1 VDLLAAHG
9 LSSVWCG
16 MKRKDNER
24 RGKGLLSPRRGDRG
38 RVPRFRLVAGLI
50 GCVSMLGCAH
60 LVPKQVSD
68 AGVQQDL
75 VFVYVHGFG
84 GAKATPRFCENL
96 RKFVATVPYRCD
108 VRNYP
113 WDSVRIDV
121 MKAGA
126 KWLEAEAK
134 ADVEAEVFKK
144 RIIDPLEAEKT
155 PYVLVGFS
163 VGSRVI
169 LRALEASAG
178 NLQML
183 RGVYFLGSAMTRD
196 TSVKNGTLPAG
207 MRITNYH
214 SPHKDTVHRLAF
226 NFMKST
232 AAGGYTGFTDTKV
245 FENYPVSCSHT
256 HKGIGAHIDYSQLAY
271 AIGYVA
277 LMRERLFVPGSTAY
291 NIPTRV
297 ADGNKWWN
305 RILRLDYTYN
315 NQPCTLEIEQYHLN
329 QDYFRAVVVLPD
341 NKRRRLAR
349 GNNIHAIIDDLG
361 ALPQSYWSPAN
372 GTRRL
377 LGN

>member
-1 VDLLAAHG
+1 MTYGGDF
-9 LSSVWCG
+9 LSVPG
-16 MKRKDNER
+16 TTR
-24 RGKGLLSPRRGDRG
+24 RWA
-38 RVPRFRLVAGLI
+38 PRFRLVVGLI
-50 GCVSMLGCAH
+50 SCVSLLGCAH
-60 LVPKQVSD
+60 LIQEEVPD
-68 AGVQQDL
+68 TAGVRPDL

-84 GAKATPRFCENL
+84 GVKANPRFCVNL
-96 RKFVATVPYRCD
+96 REFVAEVPYRCE

-126 KWLEAEAK
+126 KWQEAETKADIEAEA
-134 ADVEAEVFKK
+134 FKK

-163 VGSRVI
+163 VGSRVV
-169 LRALEASAG
+169 LRALERSAG
-178 NLQML
+178 SLQML
-183 RGVYFLGSAMTRD
+183 RGVYFLGSAMTRT
-196 TSVKNGTLPAG
+196 TSIKEGTLPAG

-232 AAGGYTGFTDTKV
+232 DAGGYTGFADTKI

-277 LMRERLFVPGSTAY
+277 LLQDRLFVPGSTSY

-297 ADGNKWWN
+297 ANGHRWWN
-305 RILRLDYTYN
+305 KILRMDYTYN
-315 NQPCTLEIEQYHLN
+315 HQPCTLEIEQYNMNL
-329 QDYFRAVVVLPD
+329 DYFRAVVVTPG
-341 NKRRRLAR
+341 NKRKRLAR
-349 GNNIHAIIDDLG
+349 GNNIHAIIDAIG
-361 ALPQSYWSPAN
+361 AIPKDRWRQRPTL
-372 GTRRL
+372 RR
-377 LGN
+377 

>member
-1 VDLLAAHG
+1 MTCDTCRTREAG
-9 LSSVWCG
+9 
-16 MKRKDNER
+16 R
-24 RGKGLLSPRRGDRG
+24 RGEGFLSPRRAERG
-38 RVPRFRLVAGLI
+38 RMSRLRLVASLV
-50 GCVSMLGCAH
+50 GCVLMLGCAH
-60 LVPKQVSD
+60 LVPEPVPD
-68 AGVQQDL
+68 ATAQHDL

-96 RKFVATVPYRCD
+96 REFVAKVPYRCD
-108 VRNYP
+108 VRNYL

-126 KWLEAEAK
+126 KWQEAEAK
-134 ADVEAEVFKK
+134 ADVEAEAFKK
-144 RIIDPLEAEKT
+144 MIIDPLEAEQT

-169 LRALEASAG
+169 LRALEQSAG
-178 NLQML
+178 SLQAL
-183 RGVYFLGSAMTRD
+183 RGVYFLGSAMTCE
-196 TSVKNGTLPAG
+196 TSVKSGTLPAG

-297 ADGNKWWN
+297 AAGNKWWN
-305 RILRLDYTYN
+305 RILRLDYTHN
-315 NQPCTLEIEQYHLN
+315 RQPCTLEIEQYHLN
-329 QDYFRAVVVLPD
+329 QDYFRAVVVPPD

-349 GNNIHAIIDDLG
+349 GNNIHAIIDELS
-361 ALPQSYWSPAN
+361 ALPESYWIR
-372 GTRRL
+372 GK
-377 LGN
+377 